1 MKNKF
6 SRIVEVNLENSEK
19 QEKIKQKFP
28 KRAKQPNQQKLF
40 QKGRNQK
47 IISDGNIVKSQVE
60 SRKNI
65 MKVATDL
72 KKKLKHNYNSSKDR
86 MIQDEN
92 KNEGGE
98 KVESMKQLSKI
109 GKKKHAFVVEGVSP
123 MKYETN
129 FQEGKKQIAVT
140 TINNYGSNQ
149 DIRVPR
155 NYSYRKYLATKK

>member
-1 MKNKF
+1 
-6 SRIVEVNLENSEK
+6 
-19 QEKIKQKFP
+19 
-28 KRAKQPNQQKLF
+28 
-40 QKGRNQK
+40 
-47 IISDGNIVKSQVE
+47 
-60 SRKNI
+60 

-86 MIQDEN
+86 MIKDEN
-92 KNEGGE
+92 KNEGEE
-98 KVESMKQLSKI
+98 KVESMKKLSKI

-123 MKYETN
+123 KKYETN
-129 FQEGKKQIAVT
+129 SQEGKKQITVT